1 VKAMHYESKNM
12 TKMYVPKR
20 AFRIGVIRAI
30 MIPVAKVMVDLL
42 FHTLFDNFFKK
53 KKKKE
58 KKKDQ
63 LTTKILTIGRVST
76 VPVTVYTR
84 PI

>member
-1 VKAMHYESKNM
+1 M

-53 KKKKE
+53 KKKK
-58 KKKDQ
+58 
-63 LTTKILTIGRVST
+63 
-76 VPVTVYTR
+76 
-84 PI
+84 